1 MVDYGYKLAF
11 EEKCLGVYKKI
22 QLAVNHYYRN
32 LSKNV
37 PSSLL
42 KSQD

>member
-1 MVDYGYKLAF
+1 MVEYGYKLAY

-22 QLAVNHYYRN
+22 QLAVNQYYRS

-42 KSQD
+42 KS